1 MNERSSKA
9 FWLWGQFDPQST
21 NILKKIK
28 KDTHASLG
36 GPVFEEHITIS
47 GPLKKQRIG
56 RITPIKN
63 CLHDL
68 RPITLEVLDY
78 DIKDIYFQSLFLE
91 VKKTKELVLLK
102 KILDKGLGLKTARYF
117 PHISLFYGNES
128 KDNKLK
134 LIKSLPSAPK
144 KLILDKI
151 SLVDVDENIE
161 SWKTR
166 NKILLS

>member
-1 MNERSSKA
+1 MIQRISKA

-21 NILKKIK
+21 NTLKKIK
-28 KDTHASLG
+28 EETHTSLG
-36 GPVFEEHITIS
+36 GPIFEEHITVS

-56 RITPIKN
+56 RIASVKKS
-63 CLHDL
+63 LHNL
-68 RPITLEVLDY
+68 RPITLEVLGY
-78 DIKDIYFQSLFLE
+78 GVKDIYFQSLFLK

-102 KILDKGLGLKTARYF
+102 KILDKELGLKTARYF

-128 KDNKLK
+128 KDNKHK

-161 SWKTR
+161 SWKIR
-166 NKILLS
+166 NKFPLN